1 MDDQARERLSMLMTA
16 YMIMIGPDGS
26 SSGELY
32 ARATEFDTTLH
43 LHKVVLQVLEELEL
57 AEVSDQDWVNLTQ
70 KGREIVWQEALN
82 LNRLLAERN

>member
-1 MDDQARERLSMLMTA
+1 MNDQTRERLSVLMTA

-32 ARATEFDTTLH
+32 ERATEFDTTLH
-43 LHKVVLQVLEELEL
+43 LHTVVLGILQELEL
-57 AEVSDQDWVNLTQ
+57 AEVSTDNWVNLTQ